1 MPVTGVFPAG
11 VYLHLL
17 ETGIQA
23 IRLSPYRADLP
34 ARRPIRLG
42 TTAGFL
48 ACYFPRSP
56 FRGRVSHQIQRHL
69 LSIPARCAGDTTVR
83 LMAHAVCKTVGL
95 AYAGSN
101 PAPATIK
108 LAAQTRSSGP
118 GRVRCGS
125 GLDHRS
131 PCGTSRFLTLFGQVR
146 MLLGAGSGLAAL
158 VPLLSRAV
166 EQWLGSRARST
177 AQGCG
182 EPSRWAVHW
191 VSTAHRLVQCIPRA
205 RRQQPVGGGRDLRA
219 VFLKRVDSRNGR
231 AGLTRDPSDNAR
243 RGKDGHYA

>member
-1 MPVTGVFPAG
+1 
-11 VYLHLL
+11 
-17 ETGIQA
+17 
-23 IRLSPYRADLP
+23 
-34 ARRPIRLG
+34 
-42 TTAGFL
+42 
-48 ACYFPRSP
+48 
-56 FRGRVSHQIQRHL
+56 
-69 LSIPARCAGDTTVR
+69 
-83 LMAHAVCKTVGL
+83 
-95 AYAGSN
+95 
-101 PAPATIK
+101 
-108 LAAQTRSSGP
+108 
-118 GRVRCGS
+118 VRCGS

-219 VFLKRVDSRNGR
+219 VFLKRVGRRNGR
-231 AGLTRDPSDNAR
+231 AELSRDFR
-243 RGKDGHYA
+243 